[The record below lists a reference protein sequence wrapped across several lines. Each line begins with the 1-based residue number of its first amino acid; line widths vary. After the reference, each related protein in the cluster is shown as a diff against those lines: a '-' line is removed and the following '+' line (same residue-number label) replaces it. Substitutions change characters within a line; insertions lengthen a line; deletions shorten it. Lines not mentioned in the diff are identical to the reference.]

1 MQLNIFSKVLL
12 TTIGIFVIV
21 AIGFFLEKLPDDSWI
36 IIILRIIIV
45 FLTIGSIGLI
55 LLLLL
60 LQKKTGDGSMS
71 WLFLSHFLNR
81 P

>member
-1 MQLNIFSKVLL
+1 MQLNIFLKVLL

-55 LLLLL
+55 LLLW
-60 LQKKTGDGSMS
+60 K
-71 WLFLSHFLNR
+71 

>member
-12 TTIGIFVIV
+12 TAIGIFVIV
-21 AIGFFLEKLPDDSWI
+21 AIGFFLEKLHDDSWI

-55 LLLLL
+55 LLLW
-60 LQKKTGDGSMS
+60 K
-71 WLFLSHFLNR
+71 

>member
-55 LLLLL
+55 LLLW
-60 LQKKTGDGSMS
+60 K
-71 WLFLSHFLNR
+71 